1 MKIKF
6 RVWDKSEKKMKRVY
20 SIGFN
25 EQGEAISIQDEF
37 ADNYEAYAMY
47 DVDDYELM
55 QSTGLKDKN
64 GTEIYEWDIVEFK
77 YPYDKRIKELGS
89 IVWKEDK
96 ACFGID
102 MKETTEKYELY
113 RITSEH
119 YLTVVGNI
127 YEHSHLLEDDNH
139 ASN

>member
-1 MKIKF
+1 MTPKF
-6 RVWDKSEKKMKRVY
+6 RVWDNEGKEMHHT
-20 SIGFN
+20 SINLVVCVSDDGV
-25 EQGEAISIQDEF
+25 SITDHSTF
-37 ADNYEAYAMY
+37 ASACLDMN
-47 DVDDYELM
+47 DFELM

-64 GTEIYEWDIVEFK
+64 GTEIYAGDIVEFK
-77 YPYDKRIKELGS
+77 YPYDKRVKTLGS

-113 RITSEH
+113 RITAEH

-127 YEHSHLLEDDNH
+127 YENPELLEEDNH